1 MKKWLSIVVAF
12 ALLFLVGF
20 LWTPPE
26 GLSPEGQ
33 RALGIALFAIVVWF
47 TQAMSDA
54 VSGIFIVFL
63 LAVTGA
69 VSLSGSLS
77 GYSNTSLWLIV
88 IGFVMAA
95 AMEKTGLSRRIAL
108 QMLRAVGG
116 RSIATYWAVFA
127 VMVVLTFLVPSITAR
142 TLLMLPILLGIGEAF
157 GAKEDSKLMRGLLF
171 IVAIAGTALSIGV
184 LTAHVGNP
192 TTAAFIEEATGQY
205 IGWATWFKYGFPPAL
220 ILGIIFVFLIIWM
233 WKPEQEDLGGGISYL
248 DREIQKLGPIT
259 RDEIYVLVVFL
270 ATVILWATDSFHGI
284 KAVVVGFGT
293 MAALLLPGVGPITWK
308 EAQAR
313 VPWNVFILYGA
324 GLSMGSALASSGAAA
339 WLASVGLSPIA
350 HLPLTVQAVCLIW
363 LVTALQVFFTGGGPK
378 TTALTPVIIAH
389 ATAIGVNPLFLALP
403 LGLNMHHQYML
414 PVSNMPNAVITGT
427 PYVPMKDLL
436 KTGVVASIVACVF
449 FSIVVFTYWS
459 WVGLF

>member
-1 MKKWLSIVVAF
+1 VKKWLSILVAV
-12 ALLFLVGF
+12 LLLVGVGF
-20 LWTPPE
+20 IWSPPE
-26 GLSPEGQ
+26 GLTVEGQ
-33 RALGIALFAIVVWF
+33 RALGVALFAIVVWF

-63 LAVTGA
+63 LAATGA
-69 VSLSGSLS
+69 VSLNNSLS
-77 GYSNTSLWLIV
+77 GYANTSLWLIV

-157 GAKEDSKLMRGLLF
+157 GAQPDSKLMRGLLF

-192 TTAAFIEEATGQY
+192 TTAAFIEEASGQY

-220 ILGIIFVFLIIWM
+220 VLGIIFVFMITWL
-233 WKPEQEDLGGGISYL
+233 WKPEKEDLGGGITYL
-248 DREIQKLGPIT
+248 NRELESLGRIT

-270 ATVILWATDSFHGI
+270 LTVVMWATDSFHGI
-284 KAVVVGFGT
+284 KATVVGFGT
-293 MAALLLPGVGPITWK
+293 MAVLLFPGIGPITWK

-324 GLSMGSALASSGAAA
+324 GLSMGSALSTSGAAK
-339 WLASVGLSPIA
+339 WLASVGLAPISG
-350 HLPLTVQAVCLIW
+350 LPLAVQAICLIW

-389 ATAIGVNPLFLALP
+389 AASLGINPMLLALP
-403 LGLNMHHQYML
+403 LGMNMHHQYIL
-414 PVSNMPNAVITGT
+414 PVSNMPNAVICGT
-427 PYVPMKDLL
+427 PYITQKDMV
-436 KTGVVASIVACVF
+436 KTGAIASIVACIF
-449 FSIVVFTYWS
+449 FSIVAVTYWQ
-459 WVGLF
+459 WMGLL